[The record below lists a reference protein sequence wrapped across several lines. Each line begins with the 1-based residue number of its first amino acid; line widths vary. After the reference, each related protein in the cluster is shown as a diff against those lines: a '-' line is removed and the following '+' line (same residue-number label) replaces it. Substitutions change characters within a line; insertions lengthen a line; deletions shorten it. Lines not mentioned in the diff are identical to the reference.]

1 MISII
6 IPTYNE
12 EKYLSKL
19 LNSIKEQDYKDYEI
33 IVSDNDS
40 KDKTRK
46 IAKKYGCRIIKGGYP
61 GKARNNGAKIA
72 KYDLLFI
79 DADVIIKDKNF
90 LKNFLQRSAKY
101 DLATCKVLP
110 LSDNVFHKIYYWIKN
125 NANKYLWIKKKHVSG
140 QFLYIKKS
148 IFKKVKGYDESLILA
163 EEHDL
168 AQKVYEKKGKI
179 GFFMDIYVMN
189 SVRRIQK
196 EGFLRQ
202 TFKTLYSEF
211 YRAVIGK
218 IKKKIIKYE
227 FGKY

>member
-1 MISII
+1 MISIV
-6 IPTYNE
+6 IPTLNE

-19 LNSIKEQDYKDYEI
+19 LKSIKNQTFKDYEI
-33 IVSDNDS
+33 IVSDNNS
-40 KDKTRK
+40 KDNTKK
-46 IAKKYGCRIIKGGYP
+46 IAKKFNCKTVKGGYP
-61 GKARNNGAKIA
+61 GKARNNGANFA

-79 DADVIIKDKNF
+79 DADIILQDKNHLKNF
-90 LKNFLQRSAKY
+90 LKKSKDY
-101 DLATCKVLP
+101 DMTTCKILP
-110 LSDNVFHKIYYWIKN
+110 ISNNLFHKIYYFIKN
-125 NANKYLWIKKKHVSG
+125 YANKFLFIEKKHVSG
-140 QFLYIKKS
+140 QFLYVKK
-148 IFKKVKGYDESLILA
+148 IMFEKVKGYDESLILA

-168 AQKVYEKKGKI
+168 AQRVFKIGGKI

-189 SVRRIQK
+189 SVRRIEK

-218 IKKKIIKYE
+218 IKKKIIKYD